1 LHTLIIGGGIA
12 GIATA
17 WELNKAGVQVT
28 ISEALPYLGGR
39 LCSHSAKGI
48 PTKFDNG
55 PHLFLSSYT
64 STRRL
69 LEELDSGGDLHFP
82 FPGRIPFVLYD
93 GSRAKF
99 TEWAL
104 PAPLNLAGGLLAFS
118 LLNLRARGRVV
129 RAAGRLL
136 TGRDSEV
143 LSMQTWL
150 EENSQAEERRIF
162 WEPLIQ
168 AALNVDSSSLPLSY
182 LQVVFKEGFCRGFSG
197 GRLGFARRTLDS
209 VFNRGAKQALNRAG
223 VEVLLKTPVSSV
235 KVDAR
240 MALDV
245 SFHDGKRGKYDAVV
259 AALPPWALDSLL
271 SNTSAGEDIKAELDL
286 KSWRTQPISSL
297 YLWADERP
305 LLDEF
310 ICTPE
315 GAVDWVFDFGRI
327 WGRRNAP
334 LCFLLG
340 NGKVDRSNSGI
351 RAIMDSSHKVFPQL
365 RNVSWKSVRLVSE
378 KRATPLRPEALWGK
392 RLRQTTRTP
401 HLFLAGDWLD
411 PELPPTVEAAVR
423 SGKRAA
429 NLILERHE

>member
-1 LHTLIIGGGIA
+1 MHTLIIGGGIA

-39 LCSHSAKGI
+39 LCSHSGRVI

-64 STRRL
+64 STRYL
-69 LEELDSGGDLHFP
+69 LKELDLGGDLLFP
-82 FPGRIPFVLYD
+82 YPGSISFALND
-93 GSRAKF
+93 GSRAKL

-118 LLNLRARGRVV
+118 LLNLRARGRVIK
-129 RAAGRLL
+129 AAKRLL
-136 TGRDSEV
+136 TLRDSGN
-143 LSMQTWL
+143 LSVQAWL
-150 EENSQAEERRIF
+150 EENSQEKERLIF
-162 WEPLIQ
+162 WRPLIQ
-168 AALNVDSSSLPLSY
+168 AALNADASSLPLSY
-182 LQVVFKEGFCRGFSG
+182 VQVVFKEGFCRGFSG
-197 GRLGFARRTLDS
+197 GRLGFAGRALDS
-209 VFNRGAKQALNRAG
+209 VFNRGAKRALNRAG

-235 KVDAR
+235 QVGEER
-240 MALDV
+240 ALDV

-271 SNTSAGEDIKAELDL
+271 SNTSAGEEIQAELGL

-315 GAVDWVFDFGRI
+315 GAADWVFDFGRI
-327 WGRRNAP
+327 WGCRNAP

-351 RAIMDSSHKVFPQL
+351 RRIIESAQRAFPQL
-365 RNVSWKSVRLVSE
+365 RNINWKSVRLVSE

-392 RLRQTTRTP
+392 RLRQTTRAP
-401 HLFLAGDWLD
+401 NLFLAGDWLD

-429 NLILERHE
+429 KLILERDE